1 MLTPSNVTAA
11 QFNSAI
17 KGGEPSHVRFTF
29 TGQNIM
35 LMDDDISQSGGV
47 ILHNYLNADT
57 DLTIGVA
64 VRKELTAYIINSNA
78 ISSLDREGEFKFEV
92 GTEVNGSIE
101 WVTQGYFTGIRP
113 ARIYNVDVI
122 QFVAYDRM
130 NKFDILADDWLGNLT
145 YPMTIRQMYDSL
157 CLYCGVH
164 NEVGDE
170 LANIM
175 SRSYASAPIKNTGLS
190 CRDILTLIAEAA
202 GCYAKITAG
211 GKVKL
216 VWYNSTS
223 YSITGDDEFSIENVD
238 LQSINLM
245 AIDGLNVKQ
254 TETDTGVLIQTGS
267 RNTYLI
273 VDNPFLVT
281 SNSTEEDDYIQP
293 IFDRLSGFGGYLP
306 MNVVCIGNP
315 LIEAGDIISV
325 AIGND
330 TFSLPIFN
338 KEESFNGAL
347 TDMYEATGNMQRQT
361 YTQALK
367 QKLSQGGRY
376 HIFRNDIDE
385 LYSELYDPT
394 TGDVSI
400 LKQTAQDLGLS
411 ANGIDIVG
419 GKYVK
424 IISGGTFLVD
434 ATNFKIDS
442 ANKYMKCGNWE
453 FSDDGTKYTFQS
465 NNDFRIYTGKSP
477 ADGGTYPANIKCGI
491 RVYKPQNTWNEMGI
505 VLVNPIDSSLYEFT
519 FAPRGAVSGTPGGVD
534 FNAPD
539 NANPMT
545 GGWYRIYSRELQIT
559 QDGYYAGISYQ
570 GTKAK
575 TYPIRFVDNT
585 VDIYGNGI
593 VIGDGGLVVVGA
605 GESSSEV
612 INNAGVSGGTETLYL
627 ASDTNIKLLTNVNNG
642 YSSRKE
648 FTAGADGS
656 FVAPGRLYQN
666 GNQAVPLTDTNTWR
680 GYQIKNYDVE
690 YTGGANTY
698 KDITANNF
706 GASTPS
712 GYTPVAITMFNPGND
727 KCWVAAMKADAT
739 GTTPMMTVHNPTN
752 GSFTNHAYI
761 AVLYL
766 QTGSP

>member
-17 KGGEPSHVRFTF
+17 KGGEPSHVRLTF
-29 TGQNIM
+29 TGQNIT
-35 LMDDDISQSGGV
+35 LMDDDISANGGV
-47 ILHNYLNADT
+47 SIRDYLNADT

-64 VRKELTAYIINSNA
+64 VKKELTAYIFNSNS
-78 ISSLDREGEFKFEV
+78 ISSLDWEGEFKYEI

-101 WVTQGYFTGIRP
+101 WITQGYFTGVRP
-113 ARIYNVDVI
+113 ERIYNVDVI

-145 YPMTIRQMYDSL
+145 YPMTVRQMYDSL
-157 CLYCGVH
+157 CLYCGVQ

-170 LANIM
+170 LSNIM
-175 SRSYASAPIKNTGLS
+175 SRSYAEAPIQNAGLT
-190 CRDILTLIAEAA
+190 CRDILMLIAEAA
-202 GCYAKITAG
+202 GCYAKITAS

-216 VWYNSTS
+216 VWYASANYTL
-223 YSITGDDEFSIENVD
+223 TGDDEFSIDNVD

-254 TETDTGVLIQTGS
+254 TEDDTGVIIQTGS

-273 VDNPFLVT
+273 VDNPFLT
-281 SNSTEEDDYIQP
+281 TDSSTEEDDYIQP

-325 AIGND
+325 SIGND
-330 TFSLPIFN
+330 TFSLPIFC

-347 TDMYEATGNMQRQT
+347 TDMYEATGNMKRQT

-376 HIFRNDIDE
+376 HIFKNTIDT

-400 LKQTAQDLGLS
+400 LNQTAQALGLS
-411 ANGIDIVG
+411 AAGIDITG

-424 IISGGTFLVD
+424 IISGGLFQVNS
-434 ATNFKIDS
+434 TNFEIDS
-442 ANKYMKCGNWE
+442 ANKFMRCGDWYLDEKGMHRYDYYMGNYLVSDLPTSLSVRMYTDIFATVWQICE
-453 FSDDGTKYTFQS
+453 NGNVKSEVGMQFSYDINTYEWDNSFYADNFGSKKGISIGKNGNIRYLGTKNNS
-465 NNDFRIYTGKSP
+465 N
-477 ADGGTYPANIKCGI
+477 
-491 RVYKPQNTWNEMGI
+491 
-505 VLVNPIDSSLYEFT
+505 L
-519 FAPRGAVSGTPGGVD
+519 
-534 FNAPD
+534 
-539 NANPMT
+539 
-545 GGWYRIYSRELQIT
+545 
-559 QDGYYAGISYQ
+559 
-570 GTKAK
+570 
-575 TYPIRFVDNT
+575 IRFVDNT
-585 VDIYGNGI
+585 VDQYGNGI

-605 GESSSEV
+605 GESAQQ
-612 INNAGVSGGTETLYL
+612 ILDNAGVAGGTETLYL
-627 ASDTNIKLLTNVNNG
+627 ASDGGAYILTNVNNG

-648 FTAGADGS
+648 FIFSSG
-656 FVAPGRLYQN
+656 GRLTVPNELYLGSQN
-666 GNQAVPLTDTNTWR
+666 MAEAVKSISRSGTTFTATRCNGQTFTFSQQDNNTWR
-680 GYQIKNYDVE
+680 GYQVKNYNVQ
-690 YTGGANTY
+690 YTVNAGAY
-698 KDITANNF
+698 KDITANDF

-712 GYTPVAITMFNPGND
+712 GYTPVAVSLFNPGND
-727 KCWVAAMKADAT
+727 KCWTAAIRADAT
-739 GTTPMMTVHNPTN
+739 GTTPMMTVHNPTSGN
-752 GSFTNHAYI
+752 LTNHAYI
-761 AVLYL
+761 SILYL

>member
-78 ISSLDREGEFKFEV
+78 ISSLDWEGEFKFEV

-101 WVTQGYFTGIRP
+101 WITQGYFTGIRP

-157 CLYCGVH
+157 CLYCGVQ

-223 YSITGDDEFSIENVD
+223 YSIVGDDEFSVENVD

-254 TETDTGVLIQTGS
+254 TETDTGVLVQTGS

-281 SNSTEEDDYIQP
+281 NNSTEENDYIQP
-293 IFDRLSGFGGYLP
+293 IFNRLSGFGGYLP

-400 LKQTAQDLGLS
+400 LNQTAQALGLS

-424 IISGGTFLVD
+424 IISGGTFLVE
-434 ATNFKIDS
+434 ATDFKIDS
-442 ANKYMKCGNWE
+442 ANKRVSSGNWD
-453 FSDDGTKYTFQS
+453 FSNYGLTYKFMDSGSPYYFIIGSDTAPYLDPQPQPNNTMRLCAGYDSLHGKNLSFIINNNGGGVTFAGNTVLTGTIVGLCIDS
-465 NNDFRIYTGKSP
+465 NASP
-477 ADGGTYPANIKCGI
+477 KGIGREDAPWTYGFFENVYAKNIK
-491 RVYKPQNTWNEMGI
+491 YKG
-505 VLVNPIDSSLYEFT
+505 F
-519 FAPRGAVSGTPGGVD
+519 
-534 FNAPD
+534 
-539 NANPMT
+539 
-545 GGWYRIYSRELQIT
+545 YSTSNL
-559 QDGYYAGISYQ
+559 
-570 GTKAK
+570 
-575 TYPIRFVDNT
+575 IRFLNNT
-585 VDIYGNGI
+585 VDQYGNG
-593 VIGDGGLVVVGA
+593 VAIGDGGIVVIGA
-605 GESSSEV
+605 GESAQQV
-612 INNAGVSGGTETLYL
+612 LDNAGVSARTETLFL
-627 ASDTNIKLLTNVNNG
+627 ASDASIRLLSNVNSG

-648 FTAGADGS
+648 AEFDTSGN
-656 FVAPGRLYQN
+656 FYIPGRFYQN
-666 GNQAVPLTDTNTWR
+666 GNPVPLTDTNTWR
-680 GYQIKNYDVE
+680 GYQIKNYDVQ
-690 YTGGANTY
+690 YTVGANTF
-698 KDITANNF
+698 KDITANDF
-706 GASTPS
+706 GVSTPS

-727 KCWVAAMKADAT
+727 KCWAAAMKADAT

>member
-57 DLTIGVA
+57 DLTIGVS

-78 ISSLDREGEFKFEV
+78 ISGLDWEGEFKFEI

-113 ARIYNVDVI
+113 AKIYNVDVI

-145 YPMTIRQMYDSL
+145 YPMTVRQMYDSL
-157 CLYCGVH
+157 CLYCGVQ

-175 SRSYASAPIKNTGLS
+175 SRSYASAPIKNTGLT
-190 CRDILTLIAEAA
+190 CRDILTLIAEAS

-400 LKQTAQDLGLS
+400 LNQTAQALGLS
-411 ANGIDIVG
+411 ANGIEIVG

-424 IISGGTFLVD
+424 ILSGGLFKVS
-434 ATNFKIDS
+434 ATDFDIDS
-442 ANKYMKCGNWE
+442 ANKYMRCGDWYLDE
-453 FSDDGTKYTFQS
+453 KGMHRYSYYIGSYLPSDLPASSPCIRMYTDVSFTMWQLCEAGQVES
-465 NNDFRIYTGKSP
+465 EAGLYFEYDINTGKWTNAFH
-477 ADGGTYPANIKCGI
+477 ADNLGSEK
-491 RVYKPQNTWNEMGI
+491 
-505 VLVNPIDSSLYEFT
+505 
-519 FAPRGAVSGTPGGVD
+519 
-534 FNAPD
+534 
-539 NANPMT
+539 
-545 GGWYRIYSRELQIT
+545 
-559 QDGYYAGISYQ
+559 GISIGKNGSIRYQ
-570 GTKAK
+570 GTKNNSDL
-575 TYPIRFVDNT
+575 IRFVDNT
-585 VDIYGNGI
+585 VDQYGNGI
-593 VIGDGGLVVVGA
+593 AIGDGGLVVVGA
-605 GESSSEV
+605 GESAQQV
-612 INNAGVSGGTETLYL
+612 LNNAGVAGGTEILYL
-627 ASDTNIKLLTNVNNG
+627 ASDSDTYILTNVNGG

-648 FTAGADGS
+648 FIFSSG
-656 FVAPGRLYQN
+656 GRLTVPNELYLGSQN
-666 GNQAVPLTDTNTWR
+666 MAEAVKSISRSGTTFTATRCNGQTFTFSQQDNNTWR
-680 GYQIKNYDVE
+680 GYQIKNYDVQ
-690 YTGGANTY
+690 YTVGANTF
-698 KDITANNF
+698 KDITANDF

-727 KCWVAAMKADAT
+727 KCWAAAMKADAT

>member
-47 ILHNYLNADT
+47 VLHNYLNADT
-57 DLTIGVA
+57 DLTIGVS

-78 ISSLDREGEFKFEV
+78 ISSLDWEGEFKFEV

-113 ARIYNVDVI
+113 ERIYNVDVI

-157 CLYCGVH
+157 CLYCGVQ

-400 LKQTAQDLGLS
+400 LKQTAQALGLS

-424 IISGGTFLVD
+424 IISGGSFLVE
-434 ATNFKIDS
+434 ATDFKIDS
-442 ANKYMKCGNWE
+442 ANKRVSSGNWDFSNYGLTYKFMDSGSPYYFIIGSDTAPYLDPQPQNGNTMRLYAGYDSIHGKNLSFGIGNGE
-453 FSDDGTKYTFQS
+453 FVIFANNATLTGTIVGLCVDSTGSIYKGIGREDAPWTYGFFENVYT
-465 NNDFRIYTGKSP
+465 K
-477 ADGGTYPANIKCGI
+477 NIK
-491 RVYKPQNTWNEMGI
+491 YKG
-505 VLVNPIDSSLYEFT
+505 F
-519 FAPRGAVSGTPGGVD
+519 
-534 FNAPD
+534 
-539 NANPMT
+539 
-545 GGWYRIYSRELQIT
+545 YSTSNL
-559 QDGYYAGISYQ
+559 
-570 GTKAK
+570 
-575 TYPIRFVDNT
+575 IRFLNNT
-585 VDIYGNGI
+585 VDQSGNG
-593 VIGDGGLVVVGA
+593 VAIGDGGIVVIGA
-605 GESSSEV
+605 GESAQQV
-612 INNAGVSGGTETLYL
+612 LDNAGVSAGTERLFL
-627 ASDTNIKLLTNVNNG
+627 ASDNSIRLLSNVNNG

-648 FTAGADGS
+648 AEFDTSGN
-656 FVAPGRLYQN
+656 FYIPGRFYQN
-666 GNQAVPLTDTNTWR
+666 GNPVPLTDTNTWR
-680 GYQIKNYDVE
+680 GYQIKNYDVQ
-690 YTGGANTY
+690 YTVGANTY